1 MISKIC
7 MTKKVLGVPF
17 KDSTLKYLSLS
28 RVHRSV
34 PEIQRIYDKSYIP
47 ALIFLNA
54 CVFCTHTAAV
64 ELMAQTDV
72 INELQIVWI

>member
-1 MISKIC
+1 
-7 MTKKVLGVPF
+7 VP
-17 KDSTLKYLSLS
+17 K
-28 RVHRSV
+28 
-34 PEIQRIYDKSYIP
+34 IQRIYDKSYIP

-72 INELQIVWI
+72 INEWQIVWI